1 MAQVAEQNSTGDARE
16 WWHKAYAQLSGMKQ
30 RGIMLPTDEQHL
42 TALRQK
48 AEELPEGSEFV
59 PAGHPA
65 SARRGP
71 ASPPRVTQTPAI
83 TPQTMT
89 PDELRASADDHFR
102 HQRWELAQTYYTRL
116 LDLGEPLMEV
126 VPRLVDCL
134 LNAHDELLPGPAARI
149 EDLISR
155 LESAGHADLARQLR
169 ATCTARLP
177 KKPWWKLW

>member
-1 MAQVAEQNSTGDARE
+1 
-16 WWHKAYAQLSGMKQ
+16 
-30 RGIMLPTDEQHL
+30 
-42 TALRQK
+42 
-48 AEELPEGSEFV
+48 
-59 PAGHPA
+59 
-65 SARRGP
+65 
-71 ASPPRVTQTPAI
+71 
-83 TPQTMT
+83 MT